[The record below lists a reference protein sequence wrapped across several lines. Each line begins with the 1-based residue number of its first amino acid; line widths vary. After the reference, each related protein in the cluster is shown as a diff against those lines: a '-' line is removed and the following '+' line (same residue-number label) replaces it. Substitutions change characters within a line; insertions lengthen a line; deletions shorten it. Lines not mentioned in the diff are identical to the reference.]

1 MRRTPTIRALAGPG
15 PAERRREFLTA
26 AAVLLSCLALLPA
39 RALAQETTAPQAAPA
54 STSVTV
60 SYRGAELQ
68 IEEADG
74 TSHRVAL
81 RDGSVQIDGRD
92 VGSYQKGSALESSW
106 RDLLQRGMDLRPA
119 AFAERLRSWNPPADG
134 ADASTLGALK
144 EALSRFAGGSP
155 VAKEAPAASPGAAAG
170 TTAAASHPSAPAGT
184 VTVKGPQG
192 GTVSIAPGRL
202 SVDALAS
209 RLDKLRAAL
218 GRLGSQVQG
227 EAGDLALVVHDD
239 YAIPHGQVIDGNL
252 ALLDGDLRL
261 GGEVK
266 GDVLVLNGTL
276 SLEPTALVHGDVV
289 QVGGTVARHGGTVD
303 GEFLSVKSL
312 SGQAAAASAGTAH
325 EAPEAPV
332 VPHIRH
338 GSSRGF
344 FGSIFHNVFE
354 AVGGVLAVLTALLLL
369 GVVGALTV
377 YFLKDQ
383 LEIVADTARANF
395 GRSFG
400 VGLAGEFLFFPVLL
414 ILVAGVI
421 TWLVIPFYL
430 LAFGLAMLAG
440 YLAVAHATGEVLA
453 HQRYRYEWIER
464 LRRSNSYYYILSGL
478 AVLLLPFALAAAL
491 HLFGGWLSFLRGLTI
506 FVAVVGTWVAIT
518 SGLGAVILARGG
530 RVTEHARR
538 ASPGASGTTEGAS

>member
-1 MRRTPTIRALAGPG
+1 MRRMPTTTANAGLRPAGRVRDAL
-15 PAERRREFLTA
+15 TV
-26 AAVLLSCLALLPA
+26 AAVLASCLALLPA
-39 RALAQETTAPQAAPA
+39 PVLAQEASAQQAGPA

-68 IEEADG
+68 VEEADG

-81 RDGSVQIDGRD
+81 RDGSVEIDGRD
-92 VGSYQKGSALESSW
+92 VGTYQKGSALESAW
-106 RDLLQRGMDLRPA
+106 RELLQRGMDLRPA
-119 AFAERLRSWNPPADG
+119 AFAERLRSWNPPSGG
-134 ADASTLGALK
+134 ADASTIEALK
-144 EALSRFAGGSP
+144 EALTRFAAGSP
-155 VAKEAPAASPGAAAG
+155 PAREAPATGQAAAGAGAAAE
-170 TTAAASHPSAPAGT
+170 PSAPAGT
-184 VTVKGPQG
+184 VMVKGPQG

-209 RLDKLRAAL
+209 RLDKLRSAL

-227 EAGDLALVVHDD
+227 EAGNLALVVHDD

-252 ALLDGDLRL
+252 ALLNGDLRL

-266 GDVLVLNGTL
+266 GDVLVLDGTL
-276 SLEPTALVHGDVV
+276 SLEPTAVVHGDVV

-303 GEFLSVKSL
+303 GEFLSVKAL
-312 SGQAAAASAGTAH
+312 TGQGAVASAGTAH
-325 EAPEAPV
+325 ETPHARV
-332 VPHIRH
+332 VERIRH
-338 GSSRGF
+338 RSSRGF
-344 FGSIFHNVFE
+344 IGSIFHNVFE
-354 AVGGVLAVLTALLLL
+354 AVGGVLAVLMALLLL
-369 GVVGALTV
+369 GVVGALIV

-383 LEIVADTARANF
+383 LEVVADTVRGNF

-400 VGLAGEFLFFPVLL
+400 VGIAGEFLFFPVLL

-421 TWLVIPFYL
+421 TWLVIPFYI

-453 HQRYRYEWIER
+453 RQRYRYEWIER

-478 AVLLLPFALAAAL
+478 AVLLIPFALAAAL
-491 HLFGGWLSFLRGLTI
+491 QLFGGWLSFLRGLTI

-530 RVTEHARR
+530 RVTEHARPS
-538 ASPGASGTTEGAS
+538 SPGASETTEGAA